1 MYLSIYSVTSLD
13 FLSPGFLKVVKY
25 RYYRYLNQLHHNNE
39 KIERKGKKLNERD
52 IVK

>member
-25 RYYRYLNQLHHNNE
+25 RYYRYLNLHIGVLVQILGILLQDT
-39 KIERKGKKLNERD
+39 K
-52 IVK
+52 